1 MTDADDAILSDLKE
15 WLKQLVADKP
25 HRERSGERPSFEI
38 DLVKRAI
45 EEIERLRAAL
55 APAPQRFQQQVF
67 SGPAA
72 NPEAANQRH
81 DDHAKNRR

>member
-1 MTDADDAILSDLKE
+1 MTDADDAVLSDLKE

-45 EEIERLRAAL
+45 EESNGFA
-55 APAPQRFQQQVF
+55 
-67 SGPAA
+67 
-72 NPEAANQRH
+72 RH
-81 DDHAKNRR
+81 